1 MITCDEAVKKLENAY
16 RIKELKV
23 SFDKSYKNKK

>member
-1 MITCDEAVKKLENAY
+1 MKKLVIKKLENAY
-16 RIKELKV
+16 GIKELKV

>member
-1 MITCDEAVKKLENAY
+1 MKKLVIKKLENAS